1 MYYDFFNME
10 LYTFPTPPFFQPY
23 LPLFIS
29 NYIYSIRHFLLQF
42 FLTWNYIYTFPT
54 PPFFQLYLPSLFMG
68 CTSCCKTE
76 FLV

>member
-29 NYIYSIRHFLLQF
+29 NYIYIALDIFYYNF
-42 FLTWNYIYTFPT
+42 F
-54 PPFFQLYLPSLFMG
+54 
-68 CTSCCKTE
+68 
-76 FLV
+76 